1 MATLNA
7 VTAWHLEVDVIV
19 VGAGLA
25 GCVTAVAAREADP
38 TCDVLVVDKLSATMH
53 GGASRCAAQYLN
65 CPSPASESDLMDY
78 QRALNLPWSIPE
90 SLLQTW
96 AHAVCNNREWIAA
109 SADLVGRELV
119 HRFDRPPDFPD
130 LPGASCVEAVWS
142 IGLEGES
149 GVWKTFRERVDRLE
163 IPVMTEAPAFELVQD
178 ADTLEVFGVLVRHEG
193 EVLALRARRGVALCL
208 GGFAA
213 NLDMMREYVGY
224 EAMHTLGCP
233 ANTGDG
239 ILMLQRAGAALW
251 HMRGP
256 GAVGGITPGIKVD
269 EYPSAFIRDHLTVSS
284 FIDVAADDRRFYD
297 ETADYEATHF
307 KELRHG
313 HWRDTLL
320 PEVLPVHMIF
330 DERARVGQQLGLDWA
345 GWNAIAEGYRWS
357 ADNAVEVDRGWIRR
371 ADTIGELA
379 ELIGR
384 DPAALQ
390 RTVDDYNAACAAG
403 HDAEYG
409 RDAERLVPIEQG
421 PFYAVGIVPAIPGST
436 AGARRDEHS
445 RVVSTAGTPIPR
457 LYEAGELGSTLANL
471 YQNGSLLTEAIAFGR
486 IAGTNLAA
494 ESPAA
499 VVPAQPPKE

>member
-7 VTAWHLEVDVIV
+7 VQTWTREADVVV

-38 TCDVLVVDKLSATMH
+38 DCDVLIVDKLSATQH

-65 CPSPASESDLMDY
+65 CPGPESEQDLMDY

-96 AHAVCNNREWIAA
+96 AHAVCNNREWIAS
-109 SADLVGRELV
+109 SAELVGRELV
-119 HRFDRPPDFPD
+119 ARFDRPPDFPH
-130 LPGASCVEAVWS
+130 LPGSACVETVFS
-142 IGLEGES
+142 IGLEGGS
-149 GVWKTFRERVDRLE
+149 GVWKTFRERVDLLE
-163 IPVMTEAPAFELVQD
+163 IPVLTEAPAFDLVQD
-178 ADTLEVFGVLVRHEG
+178 ADTLEVFGVLVRVDG
-193 EVLALRARRGVALCL
+193 EVQAIRARRGVALCL

-256 GAVGGITPGIKVD
+256 GAVGGITPGIKVAD
-269 EYPSAFIRDHLTVSS
+269 FPSAFIRDHLTVSS
-284 FIDVAADDRRFYD
+284 FIDVAADHKRFYD

-330 DERARVGQQLGLDWA
+330 DEAARTGQQFGLDWA

-357 ADNAVEVDRGWIRR
+357 ADNSVEVEKGWITK
-371 ADTIGELA
+371 ADTIAELA
-379 ELIGR
+379 TKIGR
-384 DPAALQ
+384 DPVALQ
-390 RTVDDYNAACAAG
+390 QTVDAYNAACAAG
-403 HDAEYG
+403 EDPEYG
-409 RDAERLVPIEQG
+409 RDPERLVPIAEG
-421 PFYAVGIVPAIPGST
+421 PFYAMQIVPAIPGST
-436 AGARRDEHS
+436 AGARRDEQS
-445 RVVSTAGTPIPR
+445 RVLSTAGAPIPR

-486 IAGTNLAA
+486 IAGTHLAA
-494 ESPAA
+494 E
-499 VVPAQPPKE
+499 PPVA

>member
-1 MATLNA
+1 MATLSA
-7 VTAWHLEVDVIV
+7 VSAWDREVDVLV

-25 GCVTAVAAREADP
+25 GCVTAIAAREADP
-38 TCDVLVVDKLSATMH
+38 ECDVLILDKLSGEMH

-65 CPSPASESDLMDY
+65 CPVPESEGDLMDY
-78 QRALNLPWSIPE
+78 QRALNLPFAIPE

-109 SADLVGRELV
+109 SAAMVGRELV
-119 HRFDRPPDFPD
+119 HRFDRPPDFPM
-130 LPGASCVEAVWS
+130 LPGASSVNEVWS
-142 IGLEGES
+142 IGLEGGS
-149 GVWKTFRERVDRLE
+149 GVWKTFRERVDLLE
-163 IPVMTEAPAFELVQD
+163 IEVLTETPAYELIQD
-178 ADTLEVFGVLVRHEG
+178 GDTLEVFGVLARQGDEIV
-193 EVLALRARRGVALCL
+193 AIRAHRGVALTL

-213 NLDMMREYVGY
+213 NMEMMREYVGY

-239 ILMLQRAGAALW
+239 IRMLQRAGADMW

-256 GAVGGITPGIKVD
+256 GVVGGITPGIPVA

-284 FIDVAADDRRFYD
+284 FIDVAADDKRYYN

-307 KELRHG
+307 KEMRHG
-313 HWRDTLL
+313 HWRDTRL

-330 DERARVGQQLGLDWA
+330 DEAARLGQQLGLDWA

-357 ADNAVEVDRGWIRR
+357 ADNAVEIERGWIRR
-371 ADTIGELA
+371 ADTIAQLA

-384 DPAALQ
+384 DPVVLQ
-390 RTVDDYNAACAAG
+390 QTVDEYNAVCAAG
-403 HDAEYG
+403 HDPEFG
-409 RDAERLVPIEQG
+409 RDPQRLAPIVQA
-421 PFYAVGIVPAIPGST
+421 PFYAMEIVPAIPGST
-436 AGARRDEHS
+436 AGARRDERS
-445 RVVSTAGTPIPR
+445 RVLSTSGTPIPR

-494 ESPAA
+494 D
-499 VVPAQPPKE
+499 VPAVIA